1 MVIISRDDLLKY
13 TAHLL
18 RCHANSNP
26 QRIIDTPAVGICV
39 APCICAVYFK
49 RLTEGGKKNKANAL
63 IDPDVF
69 YKCGKVLLSFVYL
82 LNCCGYIG
90 L

>member
-1 MVIISRDDLLKY
+1 MFLEKNRAFFSIFLIFQTLKSMKRTKIDFRVLKY

-49 RLTEGGKKNKANAL
+49 RLTERVFSGKRFNR
-63 IDPDVF
+63 
-69 YKCGKVLLSFVYL
+69 S
-82 LNCCGYIG
+82 
-90 L
+90 